1 MTEACGVLSSTVWD
15 DSVEQIVAFATRI
28 ANGTKSG
35 ESKSDQDKR
44 EDMIFYHGHDAFIRG
59 VKSLWVEF
67 IWMSYLT
74 EPTLESMYLSLHM
87 TLSIILHLV
96 HNSLV
101 SRQESMVLAR
111 ASGRLRMMMWRYL
124 LCHLRWR
131 KEVS

>member
-1 MTEACGVLSSTVWD
+1 MTEAWGVLSSTVWD
-15 DSVEQIVAFATRI
+15 DSVEQVVAFATRI

-44 EDMIFYHGHDAFIRG
+44 EDMIFYRGHDAFIRG

-67 IWMSYLT
+67 TWMSYLT
-74 EPTLESMYLSLHM
+74 EPALESMHLSLHM
-87 TLSIILHLV
+87 TLSINLHLE